1 MEIEIISKDN
11 IQQLTELVLELWTDC
26 DFDEAMG
33 DYKKIIGAE
42 NEVCYLVKTQ
52 DIYVGFIHL
61 SLRNDWVEGAN
72 SFPVAYIEGIYVKP
86 PYQNRG
92 LARKLVEFGEHWGK
106 QKGCKQLASDTEMGN
121 LISIDFHGKM
131 DFEEAS
137 RIVCFIKEL

>member
-1 MEIEIISKDN
+1 MIIEIISKDN

-26 DFDEAMG
+26 DYEEEKG
-33 DYKKIIGAE
+33 NYKKIIGAE
-42 NEVCYLVKTQ
+42 NKVCYLIKTQ

-72 SFPVAYIEGIYVKP
+72 DLPVAYIEAIYVKP
-86 PYQNRG
+86 NYQKRG
-92 LARKLVEFGEHWGK
+92 IGKKLVDMGEKWGK

-121 LISIDFHGKM
+121 LISIDFHEKM
-131 DFEEAS
+131 GFEEAS